1 MLLAFYSGCHQDTQH
16 CTNYCI
22 MSVVDLMPHLIAD
35 MVHISSPNGQDW
47 VAANE
52 LAGRAGKGVPKAQP
66 PEA

>member
-1 MLLAFYSGCHQDTQH
+1 
-16 CTNYCI
+16 